1 MYPTVVMVLVESR
14 RSMMDICELSS
25 SNATAIAGRVASKAR
40 PATLRH
46 TSFAF
51 RPIDSTTADNK
62 PESQHPR
69 VSQSWDEEGYE
80 LEEAILEAKQSRVST
95 GG

>member
-14 RSMMDICELSS
+14 RSMMDICELSL
-25 SNATAIAGRVASKAR
+25 SNPTVIAGRVASKAR

-51 RPIDSTTADNK
+51 RPIDSTADNK